1 MMETESEIEKTTN
14 FNFILSEFD
23 ENQTSSNDESIKSVY
38 QELAE
43 KEHALLLAAQFGK
56 NLIEEKEDLEKQID
70 NMKRNQHLQ
79 IEVKISEIF
88 FH

>member
-1 MMETESEIEKTTN
+1 METESEIEKTTD
-14 FNFILSEFD
+14 FNYMLNEFD

-70 NMKRNQHLQ
+70 IMKRNQHLQ
-79 IEVKISEIF
+79 IEV
-88 FH
+88 